1 MKNILPL
8 LLVFLASGSFE
19 AFAVTKTISGS
30 LLDNSN
36 NPVANHA
43 VIVYYD
49 STGVPGSYSQYTAYT
64 NNQGNYSATVN
75 VAQAVGVI
83 FAYTTDCY
91 SNLIQNQINYTA
103 ATSYSNIDF
112 VYCNI
117 TSSIAASIAV
127 DSSST
132 PYVLTANEINGIGPF
147 QYAWSTG
154 ETTQSISVSSN
165 AVYCVTITDVTNT
178 AASDCRSVYLDCT
191 ASFDHSP
198 VGTTVTFQEQL
209 EGYQPFTLNWTL
221 GDGNSTAGSNPS
233 HTYTAS
239 QIEPFNVCLTATDAA
254 NCIINYCNNVVVSPN
269 GGDYTVSGNLMTGS
283 APVQGAKA
291 YLFAER
297 ANNPGAIFEVVDSL
311 QATSSQTYSF
321 SHLPEGEYLIQ
332 AALPPSHTE
341 YNQFASTYFG
351 NHVSWQMA
359 TSLLL
364 QNNSSNNNIM
374 LRNILYTAGIG
385 SIEGVIRDSAT
396 QNGVANIPYY
406 VIDSNGSIRA
416 RSFSN
421 QNGVY
426 SLHNLPLG
434 DYELW
439 LDFAGKHAQPYAF
452 SITSTSVSY
461 TNIDWEVKENQVAP
475 PDPDTGI
482 NNREAYEMTLFPNPA
497 SNHIQIT
504 GIDSKFKTITVVDLA
519 GRLVH
524 TDNSVNFMETID
536 VSNWEKGFYVLL
548 FETDSGTELTK
559 RLIVR

>member
-8 LLVFLASGSFE
+8 LLVFIISGSFE
-19 AFAVTKTISGS
+19 AFAVTKTVSGN

-64 NNQGNYSATVN
+64 NNQGSYSATID
-75 VAQAVGVI
+75 VAQSTGVI

-103 ATSYSNIDF
+103 AASYTNIDF

-132 PYVLTANEINGIGPF
+132 PYILTANASNGIGPF

-154 ETTQSISVSSN
+154 ETTQDISVATN

-178 AASDCRSVYLDCT
+178 AATECRSVYLNCH
-191 ASFDHSP
+191 AAFEHSP

-221 GDGNSTAGSNPS
+221 GDGNSTMGTNPS
-233 HTYTAS
+233 HTYAAS
-239 QIEPFNVCLTATDAA
+239 QIEPYNVCLTATDAA
-254 NCIINYCNNVVVSPN
+254 NCTTSYCGNVVVSPD
-269 GGDYTVSGNLMTGS
+269 GGDYTISGNLMMGS
-283 APVQGAKA
+283 TPVQGAKA

-297 ANNPGAIFEVVDSL
+297 SNNSGAIFEVVDSVT
-311 QATSSQTYSF
+311 AANSYTYSF

-332 AALPPSHTE
+332 AALPVSHAE
-341 YNQFASTYFG
+341 YNQFAPTYFG
-351 NHVSWQMA
+351 NHISWQMA

-364 QNNSSNNNIM
+364 QNNSSDNNIM
-374 LRNILYTAGIG
+374 LKNINSASGIG

-426 SLHNLPLG
+426 TLSNLPLG

-439 LDFAGKHAQPYAF
+439 LDFTGKHAQPYAF
-452 SITSTSVSY
+452 SITNSSVAF
-461 TNIDWEVKENQVAP
+461 TDIDWEVRKNQVAP
-475 PDPDTGI
+475 PDPDTGV
-482 NNREAYEMTLFPNPA
+482 NSRKAYEISLFPNPT
-497 SNHIQIT
+497 SDRVRIT
-504 GIDSKFKTITVVDLA
+504 GIDARFTAVTVVDLA

-524 TDNSVNFMETID
+524 TNNSLNFMETID
-536 VSNWEKGFYVLL
+536 VSNWEKGFYIIL
-548 FETDSGTELTK
+548 FETDSGTELTE